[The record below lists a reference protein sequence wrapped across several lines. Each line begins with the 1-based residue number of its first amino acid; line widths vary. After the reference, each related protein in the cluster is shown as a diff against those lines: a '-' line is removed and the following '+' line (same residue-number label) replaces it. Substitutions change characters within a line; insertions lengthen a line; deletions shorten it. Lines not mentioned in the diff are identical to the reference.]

1 MVNCYPRFNPFNESR
16 LGRMFGNVWN
26 WWYRRFDIEWN
37 KYPNKLLIEIHVADN
52 TWKINRIKSSCRM
65 NLDNLRFFCISSIS
79 NLKQCAII
87 YRGNSRIR
95 YDSLFSFSDIGIF
108 LCKPVIS
115 RNATS
120 NAPSSRINSRR
131 EHFFVSFMRAPC
143 SSLPLLLFFVC
154 PTCVTLISCVPPSFA
169 NLSSWPRRGYS
180 PALFHV
186 R

>member
-1 MVNCYPRFNPFNESR
+1 MSNE
-16 LGRMFGNVWN
+16 FGQFKILL
-26 WWYRRFDIEWN
+26 YF
-37 KYPNKLLIEIHVADN
+37 KYFQFKTMRYNI
-52 TWKINRIKSSCRM
+52 
-65 NLDNLRFFCISSIS
+65 
-79 NLKQCAII
+79 
-87 YRGNSRIR
+87 SRIR

-154 PTCVTLISCVPPSFA
+154 PTCVSHLLRSTKLRQFKLVTSSRLFPRIVSRSLNYALKLLLQFLDIFFFGCISY
-169 NLSSWPRRGYS
+169 SSYGDE
-180 PALFHV
+180 
-186 R
+186 

>member
-1 MVNCYPRFNPFNESR
+1 
-16 LGRMFGNVWN
+16 
-26 WWYRRFDIEWN
+26 
-37 KYPNKLLIEIHVADN
+37 
-52 TWKINRIKSSCRM
+52 M

-143 SSLPLLLFFVC
+143 SSLLLLLFFVC
-154 PTCVTLISCVPPSFA
+154 PTCVSHLLRSTKLRQFKLVTSSRLFPRIVSRSLNYALKLLLQFLDIFLFLVVYLTLRMGTNKSLITFRF
-169 NLSSWPRRGYS
+169 LII
-180 PALFHV
+180 
-186 R
+186 